1 METKAISL
9 REGPVEEKNKKRDHG
24 EARLLNVLTGNSST
38 QKSSKICAAN
48 TLILMYGF
56 NNY

>member
-24 EARLLNVLTGNSST
+24 EAILINVLMGNSST
-38 QKSSKICAAN
+38 QKSSKIYTAN